1 MSCTQL
7 RRVRQCEHLLVDL
20 GVVATSDGSARSDIV
35 LGLHVTSCKFV
46 FVLHHHHRHSKME
59 ANKDSQYRRAYSALT
74 SDDSK
79 TLHYIRGSLA
89 LTLPLSFLDETTAL
103 S

>member
-1 MSCTQL
+1 
-7 RRVRQCEHLLVDL
+7 
-20 GVVATSDGSARSDIV
+20 
-35 LGLHVTSCKFV
+35 
-46 FVLHHHHRHSKME
+46 ME